1 MYAEE
6 SGHREQVMGRLLLVV
21 ACVLAFDFVA
31 GPGPVVAQPPVDSL
45 GDPLP
50 AGARLRLGTLRFRPP
65 SSVIELALSPDE
77 KTVVTAGRDLIA
89 WDATTGKE
97 LWRANPREFGT
108 HLQNASYGV
117 RAVAFAPESTRFF
130 TPGKAERGRD
140 LGYLDAAPTQ
150 LLTVKSPQQEFQSD
164 GTRCARGRR
173 RAGRQAAGSGPGQ
186 RGGRLRS

>member
-77 KTVVTAGRDLIA
+77 KTIITAGRDLIA

-97 LWRANPREFGT
+97 LWRANPREFGSD
-108 HLQNASYGV
+108 LQNASYGV
-117 RAVAFAPESTRFF
+117 RAVAFAPDEHAVFYTRE
-130 TPGKAERGRD
+130 AQRGRD
-140 LGYLDAAPTQ
+140 LEYPTRHI
-150 LLTVKSPQQEFQSD
+150 TN
-164 GTRCARGRR
+164 C
-173 RAGRQAAGSGPGQ
+173 
-186 RGGRLRS
+186 